1 MNTSQPGKRKKRAE
15 VVKRQKNESPGCVLN
30 SVGVAAIIIGLLLW
44 STVFVPVIL
53 IPFGLWVLLRGGRVS
68 WWWECGECG
77 TRLPNP
83 NANRCPACQ
92 YELN

>member
-1 MNTSQPGKRKKRAE
+1 MGSSQEPAKRKRAE
-15 VVKRQKNESPGCVLN
+15 VVKRQKKESPGCILN
-30 SVGVAAIIIGLLLW
+30 TLGILSIIVGAVLW
-44 STVFVPVIL
+44 STWFVPAIL
-53 IPFGLWVLLRGGRVS
+53 LPFGLWVLLRGGKMS

-83 NANRCPACQ
+83 NANRCPACG